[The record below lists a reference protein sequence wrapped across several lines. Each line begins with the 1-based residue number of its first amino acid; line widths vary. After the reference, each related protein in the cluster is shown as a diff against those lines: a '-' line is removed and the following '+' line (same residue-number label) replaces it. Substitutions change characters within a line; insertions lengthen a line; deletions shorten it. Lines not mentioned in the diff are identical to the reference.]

1 MSGPGGPGG
10 PGGPAWGG
18 TAART
23 PAERAHYGDFYD
35 GPPEPPD
42 GVPLLAVVGNCQAE
56 SLRLVLDDEDVR
68 TVRLPPLHELGPGD
82 LAPLHRLLP
91 RLDLLVAQPVGEDH
105 RGLPLGTT
113 QLLERA
119 RADLR
124 HVLVPPVRHAG
135 PYPCHLVVHPPGL
148 PDPDPPVV
156 AYHDVRTAVRAAWLR
171 AGRTPP
177 PVGAALGPA
186 PDAAVVAAVC
196 ADSRAELARRET
208 LHGTVVAHDLLLAPT
223 FAHLRT
229 VNHPGNALL
238 APLGRRVRAA
248 LGLTDRPT
256 RVSRPLLDHVHAP
269 REASVAA
276 VLDPAE
282 AARDHWV
289 LGGRRVPVTEVETA
303 HLRWYATRPDVL
315 DVVLARSAAL
325 RGMLGLELPGEVS

>member
-1 MSGPGGPGG
+1 MSAPTS
-10 PGGPAWGG
+10 PAATSTAW

-35 GPPEPPD
+35 GPPAPPE
-42 GVPLLAVVGNCQAE
+42 GVPLLAVLGNCQAE
-56 SLRLVLDDEDVR
+56 SLRLVLQDDDVR
-68 TVRLPPLHELGPGD
+68 TVRLPALHELGPGD
-82 LAPLHRLLP
+82 LEPLHRLLP
-91 RLDLLVAQPVGEDH
+91 RLDLLVSQPVGEDY
-105 RGLPLGTT
+105 RGLPLGTA
-113 QLLERA
+113 QVLDRA
-119 RADLR
+119 RPDLR

-148 PDPDPPVV
+148 ADPDPPLV

-186 PDAAVVAAVC
+186 PDAATVAAVC
-196 ADSRAELARRET
+196 EDSRAQLALREAR
-208 LHGTVVAHDLLLAPT
+208 HGTLVAHDLLLAPT

-238 APLGRRVRAA
+238 KPLGRRVRTA

-256 RVSRPLLDHVHAP
+256 RVARPLLDHVHAP

-276 VLDPAE
+276 VLDPA
-282 AARDHWV
+282 APARDHWL
-289 LGGRRVPVTEVETA
+289 LGGRPVPVAEVEAA
-303 HLRWYATRPDVL
+303 HLAWYATRPDVL
-315 DVVLARSAAL
+315 DVVLARSVAL
-325 RGMLGLELPGEVS
+325 RGLLGLELPGGTP